1 MSVYKDAKTGKW
13 FVKIRYKDWTGKNI
27 DTTKRGFET
36 RREAVAYETNFMS
49 RKAGTLDMKFSEFI
63 ELYMEER
70 FPRLKEVTR
79 ETKLYLIKDKIL
91 PYFGER
97 KLNEITSTD
106 IIKWQNE
113 MLSYR
118 DAKGKPYSKS
128 YLKELHTQINAI
140 FNYAVR
146 YYKLPANP
154 ASIAG
159 NFGSDN
165 EIEMDF
171 WTTEEYLKFADQMM
185 DEPPYY
191 YFFQILY
198 WLGVREGEALAL
210 TKEDFNFEKK
220 TVTINKTFQIL
231 RSGKRIITSPKTVKS
246 NRTISVPDFLC
257 EELKAKI
264 ESVEASKLS
273 EMSAQREAHKAA
285 LQAKEAEIAH
295 YKDFRSR
302 QSIKHLGESLEDHC
316 RIEYESI
323 RTLLP
328 NATFEKDNKVSE
340 TGSKGDFIFRE
351 NDTTGAFLLS
361 VMFEMKTEEET
372 STHKHKNE
380 DFLKELDKD
389 RREKDCEYAVLVT
402 TLEPDNDLYNRGI
415 VDVSHKYPK
424 MLIIRPQFFLVLLMI
439 LRSVAL
445 DKTSLRKKIYDLES
459 QQMSATSLEQDLLG
473 FKDSVVKCLDLA
485 TSNREKAIKRLDSA
499 IKLLEDT
506 KDDLLKMEKHSD
518 VAKKKAENV
527 TIQKLKKEYPSIIAA
542 SDADIPK
549 SETTTAETIPETSS
563 PATDPVAQNNREE
576 LGKSA

>member
-1 MSVYKDAKTGKW
+1 MTKEIRCPNCGTAIQIDEATYESILDQ
-13 FVKIRYKDWTGKNI
+13 VKKEAI
-27 DTTKRGFET
+27 E
-36 RREAVAYETNFMS
+36 EAVAARSKE
-49 RKAGTLDMKFSEFI
+49 I
-63 ELYMEER
+63 EARCAAAIEAAKESAKVEMME
-70 FPRLKEVTR
+70 
-79 ETKLYLIKDKIL
+79 
-91 PYFGER
+91 
-97 KLNEITSTD
+97 
-106 IIKWQNE
+106 
-113 MLSYR
+113 
-118 DAKGKPYSKS
+118 
-128 YLKELHTQINAI
+128 QINAVNSEYKQLQAKHQHLI
-140 FNYAVR
+140 TESAKMYQNEEQKIAKLQNELSVNNTRQEAAIEAAVNAER
-146 YYKLPANP
+146 EKSSAKDVK
-154 ASIAG
+154 IAQLQSALETKDKEMKAK
-159 NFGSDN
+159 SDN
-165 EIEMDF
+165 I
-171 WTTEEYLKFADQMM
+171 
-185 DEPPYY
+185 
-191 YFFQILY
+191 ILS
-198 WLGVREGEALAL
+198 AQN
-210 TKEDFNFEKK
+210 K
-220 TVTINKTFQIL
+220 IN
-231 RSGKRIITSPKTVKS
+231 
-246 NRTISVPDFLC
+246 
-257 EELKAKI
+257 ELKAKI

-285 LQAKEAEIAH
+285 LQAKEAEISH

-459 QQMSATSLEQDLLG
+459 QQMSATSLEHDLLG

-506 KDDLLKMEKHSD
+506 KDDLLKMEKHSE

-527 TIQKLKKEYPSIIAA
+527 TIQKLNKEYPSIIAA
-542 SDADIPK
+542 SDADNPK
-549 SETTTAETIPETSS
+549 TDASTAKTIPETSS
-563 PATDPVAQNNREE
+563 AATDPVAQNDREG

>member
-257 EELKAKI
+257 EELKDYFEMIPEVYGETRIFFMLTKSLLYRHIKKGAAAAGVKKI
-264 ESVEASKLS
+264 RVHDLRHSHVSLLINMGYSAVAIAERMGHESVHVTFRYAHLFPSVQQDMADKL
-273 EMSAQREAHKAA
+273 
-285 LQAKEAEIAH
+285 
-295 YKDFRSR
+295 
-302 QSIKHLGESLEDHC
+302 
-316 RIEYESI
+316 
-323 RTLLP
+323 
-328 NATFEKDNKVSE
+328 NK
-340 TGSKGDFIFRE
+340 
-351 NDTTGAFLLS
+351 
-361 VMFEMKTEEET
+361 
-372 STHKHKNE
+372 
-380 DFLKELDKD
+380 
-389 RREKDCEYAVLVT
+389 
-402 TLEPDNDLYNRGI
+402 
-415 VDVSHKYPK
+415 
-424 MLIIRPQFFLVLLMI
+424 
-439 LRSVAL
+439 
-445 DKTSLRKKIYDLES
+445 
-459 QQMSATSLEQDLLG
+459 
-473 FKDSVVKCLDLA
+473 LA
-485 TSNREKAIKRLDSA
+485 TG
-499 IKLLEDT
+499 
-506 KDDLLKMEKHSD
+506 
-518 VAKKKAENV
+518 
-527 TIQKLKKEYPSIIAA
+527 KEQP
-542 SDADIPK
+542 
-549 SETTTAETIPETSS
+549 
-563 PATDPVAQNNREE
+563 
-576 LGKSA
+576 